1 MSKDKT
7 IIVNELATVAL
18 LPNLSAAVSIPKSK
32 VSEAPIPLDR
42 LTKGAVSPWGEDNLF
57 PQNAIEAAY
66 KSTIIPPV
74 LEWKA
79 KALYSGGLVYGTT
92 KEDPKTGT
100 QILTPVIDTQ
110 IDEWIR
116 KTQTNKVLI
125 KLCSDFYWFY
135 NIFPEIILNKGRDF
149 IENIG
154 PGEAAYSRFGLQNPK
169 NGNKIDR
176 LYISANWENTSIP
189 TGTIDIPILDTSYDA
204 VNKLKARKDGF
215 IYCYPG
221 SYPTPGRSYY
231 QVAAW
236 DTLRQSGWQ
245 DLAKSIPLFKKSL
258 MANQLS
264 IKYHIETSEAWWV
277 WKYKDFNTL
286 SAAKRT
292 ELIQTELKNFNN
304 ILSGEANAGKSILS
318 VFQSD
323 PHTRKEYAG
332 WRITPI
338 DDKFKDGMYLE
349 DSQEASSHHY
359 SALGVDPTL
368 LGNAPGK
375 GMGAGSGSDKRV
387 AKNIYVSGLKPDQD
401 IILEP
406 YQFIADYNGWS
417 AKYPGLTFWFRN
429 YWISTLDNGQQVQ
442 SGSPAKANV

>member
-1 MSKDKT
+1 MSSEK
-7 IIVNELATVAL
+7 IIVVNELATVAL
-18 LPNLSAAVSIPKSK
+18 LPAFSATVSIPKSK
-32 VSEAPIPLDR
+32 VKESPIPLDTA
-42 LTKGAVSPWGEDNLF
+42 TKGSISPWGDDNLF

-79 KALYSGGLVYGTT
+79 KALYSGGLVYGIV
-92 KEDPKTGT
+92 KDDPATGLQT
-100 QILTPVIDTQ
+100 LTPINDNEINDWLKRVQ
-110 IDEWIR
+110 S
-116 KTQTNKVLI
+116 NKVLI

-135 NIFPEIILNKGRDF
+135 NIFPEIILNKGGDY

-154 PGEAAYSRFGLQNPK
+154 AGEAAYSRFGLQNPI
-169 NGNKIDR
+169 NNNRIDT
-176 LYISANWENTSIP
+176 LYINANWNGTSVP
-189 TGTIDIPILDTSYDA
+189 SGTIKIPVLDTTYDS
-204 VNKLKARKDGF
+204 VNKLKARKGSY

-221 SYPTPGRSYY
+221 AYPTPGKSYY

-258 MANQLS
+258 MKNQLS
-264 IKYHIETSEAWWV
+264 IKYHIETSESWWT
-277 WKYKDFNTL
+277 WKYKDFQTL
-286 SAAKRT
+286 TAAKRT

-304 ILSGEANAGKSILS
+304 ILTGEANAGKSILS

-332 WRITPI
+332 WRISAI

-387 AKNIYVSGLKPDQD
+387 AKNIYVSGLKPDAD
-401 IILEP
+401 IILEVF
-406 YQFIADYNGWS
+406 QFIADYNGWS
-417 AKYPGLTFWFRN
+417 AKHPGLSFWFRN
-429 YWISTLDNGQQVQ
+429 YWISTLDNGTQIKT
-442 SGSPAKANV
+442 GSPATAQV